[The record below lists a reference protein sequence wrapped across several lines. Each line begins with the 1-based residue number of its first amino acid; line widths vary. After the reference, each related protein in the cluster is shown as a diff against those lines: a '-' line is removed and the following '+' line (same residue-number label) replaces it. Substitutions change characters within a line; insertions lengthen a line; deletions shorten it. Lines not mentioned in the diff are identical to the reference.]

1 MQKSNKRIIAIIAV
15 VLAVIV
21 LAVILL
27 FFVFNGKDGDAPD
40 TSPTP
45 DISSTETPGN
55 TPDNSTSAPSGN
67 TSTPDNST
75 PSAPG
80 TSEPSETPG
89 ESNPPDTSAP
99 TLKHPIDDPNVP
111 ASSDSAY
118 AVAKA
123 EIDKWLGYF
132 ETDHNIDINKIIEEA
147 YTKYGDL
154 IDRNVINPA
163 FVRVLTIII
172 NGRQAYNTFGLSDA
186 SWDFVNSLLNANGFE
201 PFALSRT
208 GTKYSIEAGMIFLSA
223 FAHEKGYGSDDLDEL
238 YCDYQTSNNRSANVA
253 DWADWDYHL
262 EQFNKNYYPWL
273 SKDPGSGEQ
282 GIPHDPI
289 FH

>member
-1 MQKSNKRIIAIIAV
+1 MQKSKKRTIAIIAA

-27 FFVFNGKDGDAPD
+27 LFVFNDKGGDAPD

-45 DISSTETPGN
+45 GATDTTPG
-55 TPDNSTSAPSGN
+55 T
-67 TSTPDNST
+67 TPDNST
-75 PSAPG
+75 PPPSGETTTPDITTPDPG
-80 TSEPSETPG
+80 TSEPTETPG
-89 ESNPPDTSAP
+89 ESDPPDTSEP

-163 FVRVLTIII
+163 FVRVLIII
-172 NGRQAYNTFGLSDA
+172 TNGRQAYNTFGLSDA
-186 SWDFVNSLLNANGFE
+186 SWDFVNSLLSANGFE
-201 PFALSRT
+201 PLALSRT
-208 GTKYSIEAGMIFLSA
+208 GTKYSLEAGMIFLSA
-223 FAHEKGYGSDDLDEL
+223 FAHEKGYVSDDLDEL
-238 YCDYQTSNNRSANVA
+238 YCDYQTSNNRSANV
-253 DWADWDYHL
+253 ADWDYHL